1 MHAMTW
7 KHLRPFPPLPVAAF
21 VLTVSATLQAADT
34 TKPVKVFI
42 LAGDANCLEQGA
54 VSGRTDGKDGVFF
67 PNGNPVKDEVGRHV
81 NGAVYQGASKAG
93 THYDILTPEWT
104 GEAFVVAFSC
114 KGRGVCPSCNGR
126 HMAQTAAHLV
136 DHVIP
141 PVPVRQWVISV
152 PKRLRGM
159 LADRPAAVAMD
170 SPANGT
176 SATMSIGI

>member
-93 THYDILTPEWT
+93 THYDTLTPEWT
-104 GEAFVVAFSC
+104 GLIGLGDNQSAKRKPKPFAPFPELAFQDGHTTV
-114 KGRGVCPSCNGR
+114 
-126 HMAQTAAHLV
+126 
-136 DHVIP
+136 
-141 PVPVRQWVISV
+141 
-152 PKRLRGM
+152 LRGY
-159 LADRPAAVAMD
+159 LTVPRA
-170 SPANGT
+170 GEE
-176 SATMSIGI
+176 G